1 MVVLLTAVGVG
12 IFREPLNYAEIGRL
26 VMPVA
31 ALILLVRF
39 A

>member
-12 IFREPLNYAEIGRL
+12 IFRESLNFAEIAGL
-26 VMPVA
+26 IMAIA